1 MANTTPQLPLDADG
15 ACMLCKVKP
24 TEEATLTCAM
34 CATPWHVDCLSV
46 LPETMSSAISFECPD
61 CSGEG
66 LDGGPAPLDL
76 EKQVL
81 FTKIREIEA
90 DVSLSEREKARR
102 RQELLSGNVN
112 GESGDVKEEKENDV
126 LGVLGESFKCCYC
139 MELPERP
146 VTTPCGHNFCL
157 KCFEKW
163 MKQGK
168 RNCAKCRCS
177 IPAKMASQPRI
188 NSALVSAIRMAK
200 LSRSISSGGTQQVY
214 RFLHN
219 QDRPDRAFT
228 TERAQKAGMANAAS
242 GRIFVTVPKDHFG
255 PIPAESD
262 PERNQGVLVGETWD
276 LRMDVRQWG
285 VHYPPVAGIAGQAH
299 YGAQSVV
306 ISGGYEDDEDNG
318 ECGGRDLSGNKR
330 TNKAQSFDQEFQGQN
345 QSLRVSCEKGYPVR
359 VVRSEKD
366 KRSSYAPEK
375 GYRYDGVYR
384 IEKCWRKAGKQ
395 GFKVCR
401 YLFVRCDNEPAP
413 WTSDEH
419 GDRPRELPVISE
431 LKGAVDVTQ
440 RKESP
445 SWDYDEVA
453 SCWKW
458 KRPPPHSEE
467 KVVSINPKDRENGM
481 KVIRRAQAVSMRERL
496 LKGFCCLICKNVM
509 NQPLTTPCAHNF
521 CKPCLENQFA
531 GQTFSK
537 ERVCHNGRKLR
548 SQKNILNCPACPTD
562 ISEFLQNPQVNREI
576 KDVIERLQS
585 EIAMEEELKGSN
597 TTLEET
603 NAGEEKNDTL
613 PGEIKEVIEKLQSEI
628 AKEEEHKDS
637 NTTSE
642 EINAGEEKNDDTLPG
657 ADVGKK
663 SNEQTEGQ
671 LGKSITLK
679 RKGSSSSLS
688 NEKEEI
694 NKKAKVDNG
703 DESVLSSEEKK
714 PDGESNN
721 VLQAS
726 VTKRGRG
733 RPRKG
738 EPKC

>member
-1 MANTTPQLPLDADG
+1 MANATPQLPLDADG

-61 CSGEG
+61 CSGDG
-66 LDGGPAPLDL
+66 LAGGPAPLDL

-112 GESGDVKEEKENDV
+112 GENGDVKEEKENDV
-126 LGVLGESFKCCYC
+126 LGVLGDSFKCCYC

-219 QDRPDRAFT
+219 QDHSYSLRCKLSADATNSCTSSPSLLSFLLSFFFSCFSLNSSISYSTAY
-228 TERAQKAGMANAAS
+228 
-242 GRIFVTVPKDHFG
+242 DH
-255 PIPAESD
+255 
-262 PERNQGVLVGETWD
+262 
-276 LRMDVRQWG
+276 
-285 VHYPPVAGIAGQAH
+285 
-299 YGAQSVV
+299 
-306 ISGGYEDDEDNG
+306 
-318 ECGGRDLSGNKR
+318 CC
-330 TNKAQSFDQEFQGQN
+330 
-345 QSLRVSCEKGYPVR
+345 QSLQKSILTLCFN
-359 VVRSEKD
+359 RSEKD

-453 SCWKW
+453 CCWKW

-496 LKGFCCLICKNVM
+496 LKGFCCLVCKNVM

-521 CKPCLENQFA
+521 CKPCLEKQFA

-548 SQKNILNCPACPTD
+548 SQRNILNCPACPTD

-585 EIAMEEELKGSN
+585 EIAKEEELKGSN
-597 TTLEET
+597 TTSEEA

-613 PGEIKEVIEKLQSEI
+613 PGEIMEVIEKLQSET
-628 AKEEEHKDS
+628 AKEEEYKDS

-642 EINAGEEKNDDTLPG
+642 ETNAGEEKNDDTLPG

-671 LGKSITLK
+671 HGESNTLK

-688 NEKEEI
+688 NDNEEI
-694 NKKAKVDNG
+694 HKKAKVDNG
-703 DESVLSSEEKK
+703 DESVLSSEEK
-714 PDGESNN
+714 PDGDCNN